1 MIFSRS
7 ISAIAWA
14 AVLTALGVA
23 AAQEPNPL
31 AVQHPWA
38 RFPAGSWKSVRV
50 TSETLDDKGTV
61 AAVLLTETKTTLL
74 SVDRDGYSLR
84 IESFVEIAG
93 KRFASLPQ
101 IVKHGFY
108 GETAGQPVTVKKLGD
123 VEVTIDGQSVKSE
136 LRQASY
142 EADGQRRVSTIH
154 YSSTV
159 PPYQLKRETT
169 TEGLPE
175 DQANLTTVD
184 TIALNLPQRVLG
196 GIQAG
201 AVVKT
206 TRSSPQGTKV
216 TLEVHC
222 ENVPGGVVSHSASET
237 DASGRTTRRS
247 TLELID
253 YAIGGHPV
261 DTDPVGRRR
270 HHRVRARRLN

>member
-1 MIFSRS
+1 MFFSRS
-7 ISAIAWA
+7 ISAIVWA
-14 AVLTALGVA
+14 AALAALGA
-23 AAQEPNPL
+23 ASAQEQNPL
-31 AVQHPWA
+31 ATQHPWA

-50 TSETLDDKGTV
+50 TTETLDDKGTV
-61 AAVLLTETKTTLL
+61 ASVLLTETRTTLL
-74 SVDRDGYSLR
+74 SVERDGYSLR

-123 VEVTIDGQSVKSE
+123 ADVIIDGRNVKSE

-142 EADGQRRVSTIH
+142 DADGERRVSTIH

-169 TEGLPE
+169 TEGVPA
-175 DQANLTTVD
+175 DKSTTTTVD
-184 TIALNLPQRVLG
+184 TIALGLPQRVLG
-196 GIQAG
+196 GIEEG

-206 TRSSPQGTKV
+206 TRVSPQGKKV

-222 ENVPGGVVSHSASET
+222 QNVPGGVVSHSATET
-237 DASGRTTRRS
+237 DAANRTTRRS

-261 DTDPVGRRR
+261 DTDPVERRR
-270 HHRVRARRLN
+270 HHRVRPRRLN